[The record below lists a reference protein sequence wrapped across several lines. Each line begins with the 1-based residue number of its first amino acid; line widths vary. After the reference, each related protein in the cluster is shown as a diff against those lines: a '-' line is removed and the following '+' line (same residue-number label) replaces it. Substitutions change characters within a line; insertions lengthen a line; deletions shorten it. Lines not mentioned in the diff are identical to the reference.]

1 MSGASLF
8 CLIICLFACGRIIAA
23 PVSVYVGTYSKGI
36 YSFSFDAQSGDFGPI
51 NLSAE
56 IASPSFLAI
65 HPNKRFLYAVN
76 ETDKGSVTAFSIDA
90 ATGKLHQ
97 LNQVSSHGGGPCHLS
112 LDKTGK
118 MLMVANYGAGSVSA
132 FPVHSDGTLGEA
144 TASIQ
149 HAGKSADPN
158 RQEGP
163 HAHSVTVSPDN
174 RFVVAADLGLDKLF
188 VYRMD
193 PAKATLAAND
203 PPYAQVKPGSGPR
216 HFAFDPIRHRAY
228 AINEMASAVTAFGY
242 DRARGAL
249 KEIQTVSTLP
259 AGFSGESTTA
269 EIAIDSKG
277 RFLYGSNRGHDSI
290 AVFSIDAATGK
301 LMLLENVST
310 GGKEPRN
317 FAIDPTGRYLFAAN
331 QKSDNIVIFRIDP
344 NSGRLQAT
352 GKVLQVPVPV
362 CVIFR

>member
-1 MSGASLF
+1 MSG
-8 CLIICLFACGRIIAA
+8 IAVA
-23 PVSVYVGTYSKGI
+23 GPGSVYVGTYGKGI
-36 YSFSFDAQSGDFGPI
+36 YSFTFDAQSGAADPVE
-51 NLSAE
+51 LLAE
-56 IASPSFLAI
+56 IESPSFLAL
-65 HPNKRFLYAVN
+65 HPNKRFLYAVS

-118 MLMVANYGAGSVSA
+118 MLMVANYGTGSVSA
-132 FPVHSDGTLGEA
+132 FPVHSDGTLGDA

-149 HAGKSADPN
+149 HAGKSADPK
-158 RQEGP
+158 RQQGP

-193 PAKATLAAND
+193 PAKSSLAAND

-216 HFAFDPIRHRAY
+216 HFAFDPTRNRAY
-228 AINEMASAVTAFGY
+228 VINEMASTVITFGFNP
-242 DRARGAL
+242 ARGAL
-249 KEIQTVSTLP
+249 TEIQTVSTLP
-259 AGFSGESTTA
+259 AGFTGESTTA

-277 RFLYGSNRGHDSI
+277 KFLYGSNRGHDSI
-290 AVFSIDAATGK
+290 AVFSIDAPTGK
-301 LMLLENVST
+301 LTLLENVST
-310 GGKEPRN
+310 GGKIPRN
-317 FAIDPTGRYLFAAN
+317 FAIDPSGRYLFAAN

-344 NSGRLQAT
+344 KSGRLQAT
-352 GKVLQVPVPV
+352 GKVLQVPSPV

>member
-1 MSGASLF
+1 MSGARLF
-8 CLIICLFACGRIIAA
+8 SLIICLSMCGRTIAA

-36 YSFSFDAQSGDFGPI
+36 YSFSFDAQSGDAGPI
-51 NLSAE
+51 NLLAE
-56 IASPSFLAI
+56 IASPSFLAL

-90 ATGKLHQ
+90 TTGKLHQ

-118 MLMVANYGAGSVSA
+118 MLMVANYGGGSVSA
-132 FPVHSDGTLGEA
+132 FPVHTDGTLGEA

-149 HAGKSADPN
+149 HAGRSADPK

-203 PPYAQVKPGSGPR
+203 PPFAQVKPGSGPR
-216 HFAFDPIRHRAY
+216 HFAFDPSRNRAY
-228 AINEMASAVTAFGY
+228 TINEMASTVTAFGY

-249 KEIQTVSTLP
+249 KEIQTLSTLP

-277 RFLYGSNRGHDSI
+277 KFLYGSNRGHDSI
-290 AVFSIDAATGK
+290 AVFSIDASTGK
-301 LMLLENVST
+301 LTLLENTST

-331 QKSDNIVIFRIDP
+331 QKSDSIVIFRIDP